1 MSDDIRTGDLR
12 GARFHEANLRGA
24 RFVACDVSGV
34 VMRGV
39 DAAGLDIDSPWLF
52 DGPGALFV
60 NGVDV
65 VPYVDAELDRR
76 FPGRDQRRAETPQGL
91 QNAWVVVQ
99 QAWAFA
105 VARVGAMPP
114 GTVDVH
120 VAGEWS
126 FAQTLRHL
134 VHATDVWLGKAVQ
147 QSEQP
152 FHPLGLSDDASVR
165 PVDPAD
171 LPPYDDVLA
180 ARADRVEMVRGFLAD
195 VMPAQLDEERR
206 NPHSPEHPETVRS
219 CLHVILE
226 EEWEHLRF
234 ALRDLDAIALTR

>member
-1 MSDDIRTGDLR
+1 MADDVRTGDLR

-24 RFVACDVSGV
+24 RFVSCDVSDV

-52 DGPGALFV
+52 DGPGTLFV

-76 FPGRDQRRAETPQGL
+76 FPGRDQRRAQTPEGL
-91 QNAWVVVQ
+91 QAAWVVLQ
-99 QAWAFA
+99 QAWASA

-114 GTVDVH
+114 GTVDVQ

-147 QSEQP
+147 RAEQP
-152 FHPLGLSDDASVR
+152 FHPLGLSDDASVQ
-165 PVDPAD
+165 PVDSAEPRTFPRTTTCSPPAPTGSRWCAGSSPTSR
-171 LPPYDDVLA
+171 LRSSTRSVATRTHPSTPRPYVP
-180 ARADRVEMVRGFLAD
+180 VC
-195 VMPAQLDEERR
+195 
-206 NPHSPEHPETVRS
+206 T
-219 CLHVILE
+219 
-226 EEWEHLRF
+226 
-234 ALRDLDAIALTR
+234 